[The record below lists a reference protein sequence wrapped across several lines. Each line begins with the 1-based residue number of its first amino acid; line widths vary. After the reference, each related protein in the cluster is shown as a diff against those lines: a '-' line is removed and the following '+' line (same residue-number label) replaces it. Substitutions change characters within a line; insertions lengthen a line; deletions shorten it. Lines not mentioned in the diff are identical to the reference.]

1 MRSRTLT
8 FASLLI
14 CLALSAAAQTA
25 HPDLLSIADNSFLL
39 EEAYNQGP
47 GVVQHISVFE
57 RDHDTGAWAFTFTQ
71 EWPAPAM
78 KHQLSYSL
86 PIETDE
92 GTRLGDVSLHYRY
105 QLLGDGEADLAIAPR
120 FTVILPTGEDS
131 SAGVQVG
138 VPISKVL
145 APRLIAHTNIGATL
159 LEDDQNE
166 ISLGQSL
173 IYAPRANFQVMLE
186 SLWSHPNE
194 GDDSIVISPGVRWSY
209 NFKSGL
215 QIVPGVAVP
224 FGDGSKAV
232 LLYLSFEHPF
242 RKQ

>member
-1 MRSRTLT
+1 MRTLAT
-8 FASLLI
+8 LI
-14 CLALSAAAQTA
+14 LCLALPAAAQTA

-39 EEAYNQGP
+39 EEAYNQDA

-57 RDHDTGAWAFTFTQ
+57 RDHDTGAWSFTFTD
-71 EWPAPAM
+71 EWPAPALQ
-78 KHQLSYSL
+78 HQLSASI
-86 PIETDE
+86 PFEHED
-92 GTRLGDVSLHYRY
+92 GTHLGDVTLNYRY
-105 QLLGDGEADLAIAPR
+105 QFLGDGDADLAIAPR

-138 VPISKVL
+138 IPISKVL
-145 APRLIAHTNIGATL
+145 TPRLITHTNIGVTL

-173 IYAPRANFQVMLE
+173 IYAPRANLQLMLE
-186 SLWSHPNE
+186 SLWTRPNE
-194 GDDSIVISPGVRWSY
+194 GDRSLIFSPGVRWAY
-209 NFKSGL
+209 NFPSGL

>member
-1 MRSRTLT
+1 MVRTR
-8 FASLLI
+8 SLLPLLV
-14 CLALSAAAQTA
+14 CLALPAAAQTA

-39 EEAYNQGP
+39 EEAYNQDA

-57 RDHDTGAWAFTFTQ
+57 RDHDTGAWSFTFTD
-71 EWPAPAM
+71 EWPAPAL
-78 KHQLSYSL
+78 KHQLSASI
-86 PIETDE
+86 PFEHDD
-92 GTRLGDVSLHYRY
+92 GTHLGDVTLNYRY
-105 QLLGDGEADLAIAPR
+105 QLLGDGDADLAIAPR

-138 VPISKVL
+138 IPISKVL

-173 IYAPRANFQVMLE
+173 IYAPRANFQLMLE
-186 SLWSHPNE
+186 SLWTRPNE
-194 GDDSIVISPGVRWSY
+194 GDDSFIVSPGVRWAY
-209 NFKSGL
+209 NFKNGL